1 MRNMTIGDLAKA
13 SGVHLETI
21 RYYERI
27 GLIRK
32 PERTTS
38 GYRSYKAADL
48 ERLQFIR
55 CARELGFGIEKVR
68 ALLTLQN
75 GSKAPCEQVRGI
87 AQEQIEAIDAKVARL
102 LALRTILVQVVDR
115 CPANPSPTDAC
126 PILEYMATCGTSCA
140 PSASCRCD

>member
-48 ERLQFIR
+48 ERLRFIR

-102 LALRTILVQVVDR
+102 LALRTILTQVVDR
-115 CPANPSPTDAC
+115 CPSNPSPTDAC
-126 PILEYMATCGTSCA
+126 PILEYMATWNTR
-140 PSASCRCD
+140 PKRFSA

>member
-1 MRNMTIGDLAKA
+1 MRKMTIGHLANA

-32 PERTTS
+32 PERTA
-38 GYRSYKAADL
+38 GGHRSYKAADL
-48 ERLQFIR
+48 ERLRFIR
-55 CARELGFGIEKVR
+55 CARDLGFGIEKVR
-68 ALLTLQN
+68 DLLALQN
-75 GSKAPCEQVRGI
+75 GTEATCKQVRRI

-102 LALRTILVQVVDR
+102 LALRALLTQVVGG
-115 CPANPSPTDAC
+115 CPDDPSTTDAC

-140 PSASCRCD
+140 PPASCGCD

>member
-48 ERLQFIR
+48 ERLRFIR

-68 ALLTLQN
+68 TLLVLQET
-75 GSKAPCEQVRGI
+75 SDAPCEQARGI
-87 AQEQIEAIDAKVARL
+87 AQERIEAIDAEIRQL
-102 LALRTILVQVVDR
+102 LEMKETLRRVMEHCLAD
-115 CPANPSPTDAC
+115 PSPTDTC
-126 PILEYMATCGTSCA
+126 PILEYMAS
-140 PSASCRCD
+140 